1 MSVAPPPPKRSKGA
15 PPSATETLGTLP
27 GAGGPERDTPLNFR
41 VTKTFKRDF
50 KVAAA
55 MRGMSQVE
63 LLERL
68 FTKVDQIDAS
78 ER

>member
-1 MSVAPPPPKRSKGA
+1 MSVAPPPPPKRSKGL
-15 PPSATETLGTLP
+15 PPVASDTLSTLP
-27 GAGGPERDTPLNFR
+27 REGGPERDTPLNFR

-55 MRGMSQVE
+55 LRGVSQVE

-68 FTKVDQIDAS
+68 FAKLD
-78 ER
+78 EL

>member
-1 MSVAPPPPKRSKGA
+1 VSVAPPPPKKSKGA
-15 PPSATETLGTLP
+15 PPSVAETLSALP
-27 GAGGPERDTPLNFR
+27 GGGGPQRDTPLNFR

-68 FTKVDQIDAS
+68 FTKLDQLDA
-78 ER
+78 